1 MNQCGPEDA
10 WKEALILGLRMT
22 DGVDPAEIET
32 RIGPPPD
39 VLRDIVDSL
48 VQDGKLLRERNRLR
62 LPDNLFFVSNEILA
76 VLA

>member
-1 MNQCGPEDA
+1 
-10 WKEALILGLRMT
+10 
-22 DGVDPAEIET
+22 
-32 RIGPPPD
+32 

-62 LPDNLFFVSNEILA
+62 LPDHLFFVSNEILA